1 MEGNVENTLAAAL
14 DGRWKEYRLQFKTC
28 RGEFSEEAVHD
39 LRVAA
44 RRLSAV
50 LDILRAI
57 EPHPRLQKM
66 RRFLKDQLDDLD
78 DLRDVQVMLVETS
91 EAQEHLPQLKPFQDY
106 LLKQEKRL
114 LHVARNQVQASK
126 PSEWSGRIVKMR
138 AALEKES
145 YKPGFSVRLLET
157 MDNAYLK
164 VSQLSSKL
172 DRTKPATIHRLR
184 IAFKKFRYMTEVI
197 QPILANYPE
206 SYFKRMHDLQ
216 SAMGDIH
223 DVDIFLFTL
232 AEFDESSLRHAH
244 KNMSS
249 FDPKPIQRYYKN
261 RQSELVTAFFK
272 KKRELKTFW
281 RPAPGKTFP
290 WEKKNEP
297 LHHPSRNRRAGGDLG
312 PGGRRQ
318 PASTDRQRPEENA
331 QDRAGTQ
338 GTGSADRPDPDQP
351 LPSSGSDSENPGEE
365 IRSGKR

>member
-14 DGRWKEYRLQFKTC
+14 DGRWKEYRVQFKTC

-66 RRFLKDQLDDLD
+66 RRFLKDQLDNLD

-91 EAQEHLPQLKPFQDY
+91 ETQERLPQLEPFQDY

-114 LHVARNQVQASK
+114 LRSARKQVQVSK

-145 YKPGFSVRLLET
+145 NKPGFSLRLLET

-164 VSQLSSKL
+164 VSRLGSKL

-223 DVDIFLFTL
+223 DVEIFLYTIADF
-232 AEFDESSLRHAH
+232 AEGSLRQAR
-244 KNMSS
+244 KDTPS
-249 FDPKPIQRYYKN
+249 FDPKPIQRYYKI
-261 RQSELVTAFFK
+261 RQTELVAAFFK
-272 KKRELKTFW
+272 KKSELKTFW
-281 RPAPGKTFP
+281 RRAPDQIFP

-297 LHHPSRNRRAGGDLG
+297 LHRSSRNRRAGGDRG

-318 PASTDRQRPEENA
+318 PASADRQRPEENA
-331 QDRAGTQ
+331 QDSAGTQ
-338 GTGSADRPDPDQP
+338 GTGSTDRPDPNQP
-351 LPSSGSDSENPGEE
+351 LPSSGSDS
-365 IRSGKR
+365 